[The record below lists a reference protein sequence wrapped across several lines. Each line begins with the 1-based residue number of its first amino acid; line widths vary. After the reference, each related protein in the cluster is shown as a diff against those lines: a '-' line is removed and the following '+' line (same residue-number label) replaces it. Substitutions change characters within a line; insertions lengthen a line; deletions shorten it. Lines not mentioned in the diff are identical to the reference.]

1 MNCRGNP
8 ISIHMGRCEIISV
21 GRERASVRERQKQ
34 RGEDLGVMK
43 EGRGVKD
50 LVISQIEE
58 GNYLS

>member
-1 MNCRGNP
+1 M
-8 ISIHMGRCEIISV
+8 
-21 GRERASVRERQKQ
+21 RERQRQ